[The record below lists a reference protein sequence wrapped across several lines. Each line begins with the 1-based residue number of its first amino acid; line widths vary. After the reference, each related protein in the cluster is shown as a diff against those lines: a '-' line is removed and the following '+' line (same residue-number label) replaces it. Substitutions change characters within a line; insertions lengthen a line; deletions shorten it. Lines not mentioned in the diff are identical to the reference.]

1 MDQVCLKCCVL
12 EGIALLDNN
21 NNNNKNNS
29 ENFAELVELAELRSD
44 RGLGEQ

>member
-12 EGIALLDNN
+12 EGIALLDN